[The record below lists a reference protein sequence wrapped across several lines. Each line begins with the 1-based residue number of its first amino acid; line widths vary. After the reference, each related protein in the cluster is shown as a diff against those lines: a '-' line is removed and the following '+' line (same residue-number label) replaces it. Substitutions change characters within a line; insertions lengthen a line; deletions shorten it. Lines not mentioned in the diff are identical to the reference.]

1 MNEFAP
7 EYTKKEKMILMLK
20 HAAWAIP
27 LLVITKYWFFPW
39 FEVYTENAHCYRYGN
54 ITGTEVVFYG
64 LFVGLPLLSA
74 ILVFLVEGPNCI
86 KILRYGQSPLPGE
99 KVFKP
104 TKYVYGFRAK
114 LKPLLLFIALACFI
128 GLSVKGIYSANQTI
142 NMVNPKELP
151 TCKSS

>member
-7 EYTKKEKMILMLK
+7 EYTKKERIVLMLK
-20 HAAWAIP
+20 HAGWAIP
-27 LLVITKYWFFPW
+27 LFASTKYIFFPW

-54 ITGTEVVFYG
+54 ITGTEVVMYG
-64 LFVGLPLLSA
+64 LFVGLPALSA
-74 ILVFLVEGPNCI
+74 ILVFLLEGPNCI

-104 TKYVYGFRAK
+104 TKYTYGCRAK
-114 LKPLLLFIALACFI
+114 LKPLLIFIAIAFFI
-128 GLSVKGIYSANQTI
+128 GLSVKGVYSANQI
-142 NMVNPKELP
+142 IHMVNPEELP